1 MDDSICFGW
10 GTTGRMEVSCTN
22 MRENYGEVNGGVWEY
37 PDRSVVGEVILRC
50 PLEKSSDQI
59 SILLL
64 LLLLF

>member
-1 MDDSICFGW
+1 MDDSICSGW
-10 GTTGRMEVSCTN
+10 GTTGRMEVSFTN
-22 MRENYGEVNGGVWEY
+22 MRENYGEVNGGVWED
-37 PDRSVVGEVILRC
+37 PDRSVVAEVILRC